1 IPTKL
6 PFQMKTQ
13 SNTFTKWLRKLN
25 LLVLLLITV
34 LASSSALSQTTIT
47 FDAESFTDG
56 QEIPDNHNFSAIGK
70 TFNIYA
76 GTFNGGVS
84 GEGGMFYI
92 PSNGSSLPWYDYDT
106 EFEDGGFIFL
116 DHTTD
121 INRRW
126 YDPEALI
133 IKTTDG
139 SD

>member
-1 IPTKL
+1 
-6 PFQMKTQ
+6 MNKTTYLILFILT
-13 SNTFTKWLRKLN
+13 S
-25 LLVLLLITV
+25 LVCN
-34 LASSSALSQTTIT
+34 SAFSQTTIS
-47 FDAESFTDG
+47 FGAESFTDG
-56 QEIPDNHNFSAIGK
+56 QEIPDNHSFSANGK
-70 TFNIYA
+70 TFNIFA

-92 PSNGSSLPWYDYDT
+92 PSNGSSLSWYDFDT
-106 EFEDGGFIFL
+106 VFGDGGFIFL

-139 SD
+139 SDFKFTSF